1 MTAYYN
7 EIDPYAAQWLRNLIA
22 AGHIAAGEVD
32 ERSIVD
38 VGHDDLR
45 GFKQCHFFAGI
56 GGWSL
61 ALRLAGWT
69 DDRPVWT
76 GSCPCQPFS
85 VAGAQRGSDDERHLW
100 PAFFRLISQCRPSV
114 VLGEQVAG
122 SAGLAWLDH
131 VCADLEGAGY
141 AAAAANL
148 CAAGAGAPHI
158 RQRLYWVADRSGE
171 GSLSGAFAQVH
182 SGEESAGSR
191 HGESERHGTASTVAD
206 ALKYRL
212 GSGSGDER
220 GQEGAGGEHRHDAER
235 CGGLGDA
242 ERARF
247 QGGIFEDVS
256 RARGEAVRG
265 QPQQSGGGAGA
276 WDDVEWIACR
286 DGKNR
291 PTQPGI
297 FPLLDG
303 ISGTLASVFS
313 IPERSWMEVVEY
325 GARSQTNPDEILRM
339 VRARVLAAQS
349 GQGSATGMRVE
360 FPSPALLLTFLQCVD
375 AARHG
380 TAVERGSAKARSE
393 IIERAVRSV
402 RDDGGSVHSP
412 CRWEPEEQF
421 AGQPATTVQ
430 QLSFLLAC
438 RAASFGAAA
447 VAAHAQAIRVGAL
460 RAAGNAIV
468 PQVAA
473 QFVRAVME

>member
-1 MTAYYN
+1 MPIRVFYN
-7 EIDPYAAQWLRNLIA
+7 DTDPFCCAWLSNLMDKGHVRPGKISDKSIA
-22 AGHIAAGEVD
+22 DLTPEEVRPY
-32 ERSIVD
+32 E
-38 VGHDDLR
+38 LA
-45 GFKQCHFFAGI
+45 HFFAGI
-56 GGWSL
+56 AGWDH
-61 ALRLAGWT
+61 ALTLAGWRFDGRVT
-69 DDRPVWT
+69 WT

-85 VAGAQRGSDDERHLW
+85 AAGKGDEFADERHLW
-100 PAFFRLISQCRPSV
+100 PAWFRLIRECRPP
-114 VLGEQVAG
+114 VLFGEQVA
-122 SAGLAWLDH
+122 SRVALAWFDH
-131 VCADLEGAGY
+131 VAADLESAHY
-141 AAAAANL
+141 AVAAADL
-148 CAAGAGAPHI
+148 CAASAGAFHI
-158 RQRLYWVADRSGE
+158 RQRLW
-171 GSLSGAFAQVH
+171 F
-182 SGEESAGSR
+182 
-191 HGESERHGTASTVAD
+191 VAD
-206 ALKYRL
+206 ADAGRWAGERGRGDGKERAAGPGAADSLADALEYRL